1 MTNVRSKRLFRANFK
16 KNSKGCYFIAEK
28 FQIINIGEAVKIYRY
43 FQNQFE
49 TWRFFLKNFDKK
61 RLKLG
66 KIKMSEFQKM
76 NV

>member
-1 MTNVRSKRLFRANFK
+1 MKISKK
-16 KNSKGCYFIAEK
+16 IQSHCFIVEK
-28 FQIINIGEAVKIYRY
+28 FQTMNIGEAVKIYRY